1 MISVRLFSVK
11 HSLNMHERE
20 ILHENMPL
28 VSPTTTGAKI
38 AETTTTFMTKF
49 HLAQAH
55 LVNLVENWV
64 FGLMTS
70 GIGPMAP
77 SWAVLEFSCGI
88 CHVSV

>member
-1 MISVRLFSVK
+1 
-11 HSLNMHERE
+11 MHERE
-20 ILHENMPL
+20 ILHEN
-28 VSPTTTGAKI
+28 TTSVANNNRGKKI

>member
-1 MISVRLFSVK
+1 MSVK
-11 HSLNMHERE
+11 FFARKYATSIANNNR
-20 ILHENMPL
+20 
-28 VSPTTTGAKI
+28 GKKI
-38 AETTTTFMTKF
+38 GETTTTFMTKF